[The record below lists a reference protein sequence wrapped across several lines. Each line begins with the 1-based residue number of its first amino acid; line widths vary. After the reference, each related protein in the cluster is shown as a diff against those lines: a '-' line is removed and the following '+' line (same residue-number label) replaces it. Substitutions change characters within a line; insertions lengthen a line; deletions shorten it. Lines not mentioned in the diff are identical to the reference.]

1 MGVPPDS
8 YDAPFNSLHAGG
20 PEALF
25 AGKSN
30 VIEGIFEKLNALQ
43 SDKLADAS

>member
-1 MGVPPDS
+1 MGPS
-8 YDAPFNSLHAGG
+8 ALYEAPFSDVHTGG

-30 VIEGIFEKLNALQ
+30 VIEGIFEKLKTIQPETQAE
-43 SDKLADAS
+43 AG